1 MLLIIILTV
10 TFMMIVLLSMY
21 ALMVSTKK
29 HRSRDERE
37 YEDRAQE
44 EALKHAYK

>member
-10 TFMMIVLLSMY
+10 TFMMIVLLSLY
-21 ALMVSTKK
+21 ALMVSNQK
-29 HRSRDERE
+29 HKTREERD
-37 YEDRAQE
+37 YEDKSQM